1 MTCLMFFFSDLSL
14 LSLTY
19 PYLSFRVSFSF
30 LPKGGQNEIGWII
43 GGQVCICGQSVWK
56 TRGVSGH
63 APPVN
68 FDLVQWDGMDS
79 RYRA

>member
-1 MTCLMFFFSDLSL
+1 MRLDGL
-14 LSLTY
+14 LGGKY
-19 PYLSFRVSFSF
+19 VSVD
-30 LPKGGQNEIGWII
+30 K
-43 GGQVCICGQSVWK
+43 VCGK
-56 TRGVSGH
+56 LGGVSGH